1 MADLI
6 GAAKGI
12 TNLLAKIETPSW
24 LGDADCRA
32 DEVISCKN
40 GLVHWPTR
48 KLLPHRPG
56 YYVHHSVPFAFD
68 PAAPRPR
75 LSAPS
80 CRSSGPTTSRAVGC
94 PAGVVRLLPDP
105 PRHPPAEKILLA
117 VGPTRSGKGTI
128 AQRAAGMVGPDN
140 TAGPTL
146 SSLATNFGLA
156 PLIGTSLAVIAN
168 ARLSGRSDQ
177 AVVVERLL
185 SISGEDLLSIDRKY
199 QGPWTGKLTSRL
211 MLLTNELPRFTD
223 ASGAL
228 ASRFVVF
235 MLTRS
240 FYGKENPTLTH
251 ELCSELPAIFNWAL
265 DGLQKLRAR
274 ARFEQPAASKAAIQE
289 LEDLASPVGA
299 FIREMCKLGPDY
311 SIERHRLYQTYRQW
325 CLDYGRIAASD
336 AVFGRDLRACAPEI
350 RDSRP
355 RASGGARDRHYA
367 GITING
373 STDHMDQ

>member
-68 PAAPRPR
+68 PAAAVPERWLNFLDELWPGDQDSVDA
-75 LSAPS
+75 LQETFGYLINGD
-80 CRSSGPTTSRAVGC
+80 CRQQ
-94 PAGVVRLLPDP
+94 
-105 PRHPPAEKILLA
+105 KIFML
-117 VGPTRSGKGTI
+117 VGPKRSGKGTI
-128 AQRAAGMVGPDN
+128 GRVLTRMLGKHNV
-140 TAGPTL
+140 AGPTL
-146 SSLATNFGLA
+146 ASLGTNFGLQD
-156 PLIGTSLAVIAN
+156 LIGKPVALVSDARIGGKADVALIA
-168 ARLSGRSDQ
+168 
-177 AVVVERLL
+177 ERLL
-185 SISGEDLLSIDRKY
+185 SISGQDLQNVDRKY
-199 QGPWTGKLTSRL
+199 LEPWSGYLPTRFVI
-211 MLLTNELPRFTD
+211 LTNELPRFTD

-240 FYGKENPTLTH
+240 FYGKENPTLTD

-274 ARFEQPAASKAAIQE
+274 ARFEQPAASKVAIK

-299 FIREMCKLGPDY
+299 FIREMCKLG
-311 SIERHRLYQTYRQW
+311 RTT
-325 CLDYGRIAASD
+325 A
-336 AVFGRDLRACAPEI
+336 
-350 RDSRP
+350 
-355 RASGGARDRHYA
+355 
-367 GITING
+367 
-373 STDHMDQ
+373 